1 MQQEKER
8 TITKKETN
16 KIQFIAILA
25 ETEAKKRL
33 KHRSNEMNRLHT
45 DLDLETVFFLFA
57 SLALI
62 LRRESDCQSN
72 PPKQKSVSQSKLRK
86 QIRLRNDGSS
96 DLERST
102 SGLHQICVE

>member
-45 DLDLETVFFLFA
+45 DLDLETVFFC
-57 SLALI
+57 
-62 LRRESDCQSN
+62 LRAW
-72 PPKQKSVSQSKLRK
+72 P
-86 QIRLRNDGSS
+86 
-96 DLERST
+96 
-102 SGLHQICVE
+102 

>member
-86 QIRLRNDGSS
+86 QIRLRNDGSL